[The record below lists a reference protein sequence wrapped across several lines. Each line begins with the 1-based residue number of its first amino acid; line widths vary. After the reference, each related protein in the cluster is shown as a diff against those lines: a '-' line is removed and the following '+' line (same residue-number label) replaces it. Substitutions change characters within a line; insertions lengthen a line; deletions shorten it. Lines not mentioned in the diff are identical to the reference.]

1 MELIAGAA
9 LALALGMTVLWFATR
24 AAITVFIAEIERG
37 KLRIVRGGISPR
49 ILDDVKDVVKRGR
62 VKAATMRIVRS
73 RGRAHVELKGDILP
87 EVTQQLRNV
96 VGSVPFAKLVNA
108 RKNG

>member
-24 AAITVFIAEIERG
+24 AAITICIAEFEKG
-37 KLRIVRGGISPR
+37 KVRIVSGGIAPR
-49 ILDDVKDVVKRGR
+49 VLDDVKDVVKRGR

-73 RGRAHVELKGDILP
+73 RGRAHVEVKGTSYP
-87 EVTQQLRNV
+87 T
-96 VGSVPFAKLVNA
+96 
-108 RKNG
+108 